1 MFTKRTPEETLNSA
15 RIRERMD
22 KFLRDYYRAC
32 ISQELPHNL
41 RATLKKFENEEPTLG
56 RAIQRNK
63 KLSGRAAVSASP
75 ITRVGGER
83 PER

>member
-32 ISQELPHNL
+32 ISQELPPNL
-41 RATLKKFENEEPTLG
+41 RATLKKFENEEPE
-56 RAIQRNK
+56 
-63 KLSGRAAVSASP
+63 LSGEQFNE
-75 ITRVGGER
+75 TKN
-83 PER
+83 